1 MHAFF
6 WGRHPLISSEKYNL
20 THTHTL
26 YNTIY
31 IYTLWMMPSQFF
43 TDRKSRKIWMA
54 MGCAAWFVAWPRGSI
69 RPLRGGRFLRR
80 KMRRLGGGRIVLD
93 AGHSRKNLIYFLR
106 NLSTFLQVWVGLK
119 IIDWK
124 SEPIWICDQLN
135 FPETDF
141 VLVLF
146 NSFWACHMREF
157 DIGGRLA
164 HLPRNVSKPHP
175 NILR

>member
-1 MHAFF
+1 M
-6 WGRHPLISSEKYNL
+6 
-20 THTHTL
+20 
-26 YNTIY
+26 
-31 IYTLWMMPSQFF
+31 
-43 TDRKSRKIWMA
+43 
-54 MGCAAWFVAWPRGSI
+54 
-69 RPLRGGRFLRR
+69 
-80 KMRRLGGGRIVLD
+80 
-93 AGHSRKNLIYFLR
+93 
-106 NLSTFLQVWVGLK
+106 STFLQVWVGLK

-135 FPETDF
+135 FPGTDF

-175 NILR
+175 NILRWFSWHFWMILTYRSQLFFLFWAGASTQDSKVPSCRLGFAVCWLWLCNILTSQTRKYRRKCLESALTYIQGGLDQVDLAVFPSTSVTLW